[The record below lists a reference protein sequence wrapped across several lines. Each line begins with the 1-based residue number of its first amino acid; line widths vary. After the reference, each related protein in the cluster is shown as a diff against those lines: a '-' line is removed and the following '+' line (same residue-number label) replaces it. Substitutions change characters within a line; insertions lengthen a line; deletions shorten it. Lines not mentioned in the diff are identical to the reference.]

1 MLLLSIS
8 SRNIIK
14 QHQYARQYTNNT
26 KHLIKQSYTLHNYI
40 ISYQQNFYLI
50 FFSANGIIT
59 RYLLFPLVIFA
70 IYYLLTDI
78 SIFFLSLLLKKRFY
92 VLLFFLLP
100 SFPFSFSQDFLSR
113 IISKEIKTAY
123 TTPTTKGI
131 IAKQNNSLIFLLRF
145 LFVFFHINRN
155 PQTRIAKI

>member
-1 MLLLSIS
+1 MLLLSIP

-26 KHLIKQSYTLHNYI
+26 KHLIKQSYTLHNYT

-50 FFSANGIIT
+50 FLSTNGIIT
-59 RYLLFPLVIFA
+59 KYLLFPFVIFA

-78 SIFFLSLLLKKRFY
+78 SLFFPSLLLKKRFY
-92 VLLFFLLP
+92 VLPP
-100 SFPFSFSQDFLSR
+100 SFSFSFSQDFLSR

-131 IAKQNNSLIFLLRF
+131 IAKQNNSLISPSSSVSF
-145 LFVFFHINRN
+145 
-155 PQTRIAKI
+155 RILSYQ